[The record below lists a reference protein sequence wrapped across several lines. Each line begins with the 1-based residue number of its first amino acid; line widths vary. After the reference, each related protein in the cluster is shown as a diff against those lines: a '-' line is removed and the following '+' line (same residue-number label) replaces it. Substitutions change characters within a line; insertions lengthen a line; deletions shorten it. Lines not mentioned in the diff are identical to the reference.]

1 MSGFTPRTRPHSII
15 IPRDRLHAG
24 IVLYSDLQ
32 KCNKRVA
39 KLTEELM
46 KKEAIEQELYNS
58 PFAASWGVVRSPG
71 TRSHGTRGRGTRR
84 GKKRK
89 LRRFVRRSRRPKKK
103 KMRRTRR
110 KN

>member
-1 MSGFTPRTRPHSII
+1 MSGLTRRTRPHSII

-46 KKEAIEQELYNS
+46 KKEAIYENDLNS
-58 PFAASWGVVRSPG
+58 SFAASWGVVKTPG

>member
-1 MSGFTPRTRPHSII
+1 MSAFTPRTRPDRII

-46 KKEAIEQELYNS
+46 KKEAINENDLNS
-58 PFAASWGVVRSPG
+58 SLAPS
-71 TRSHGTRGRGTRR
+71 
-84 GKKRK
+84 
-89 LRRFVRRSRRPKKK
+89 
-103 KMRRTRR
+103 
-110 KN
+110 

>member
-58 PFAASWGVVRSPG
+58 TFAASWAAVKPPG
-71 TRSHGTRGRGTRR
+71 TISHGTRGRGTRR